1 MKPTAEQ
8 IKAIALIVDGEAW
21 KAIEDGR
28 DALSGSLWGFRRD
41 IAMEKAMAIAAL
53 PFLSTLPIAGEG
65 KAPEG
70 WQLVPTVATLEM
82 EHAAVARVKTF
93 HDEDWYRIM
102 PKDLFRLAWKALL
115 GAAPAPPSPTVYAN
129 VNDAVLDPTPI
140 SPILYTRSSPGK
152 DGGPEVEAVA
162 KRIYEAMRLAAHA
175 HDPERTTPEW
185 VERGNS
191 LMQEEARRIHGKIP

>member
-82 EHAAVARVKTF
+82 EHAAVAAG
-93 HDEDWYRIM
+93 ED
-102 PKDLFRLAWKALL
+102 
-115 GAAPAPPSPTVYAN
+115 
-129 VNDAVLDPTPI
+129 
-140 SPILYTRSSPGK
+140 
-152 DGGPEVEAVA
+152 
-162 KRIYEAMRLAAHA
+162 
-175 HDPERTTPEW
+175 
-185 VERGNS
+185 
-191 LMQEEARRIHGKIP
+191 IP